1 MDLIKGLSVFSAKEI
16 IPHLDEGYEQYF
28 DDEYKLGNIASQ
40 SIYRLTKDQ
49 KKSGLVKI
57 SNLVYDHEVVTQNGN
72 MTNLKYD
79 IIFNIRDK
87 DTGKKPFEIEL
98 VDGSKIVTP
107 DYISCINNFRK
118 IPRMRQNLMVDAYLC
133 PNELRVKLAINGELI
148 F

>member
-49 KKSGLVKI
+49 KKLGLVKI
-57 SNLVYDHEVVTQNGN
+57 SNLAYDHDVVTQNGN